1 MMKKF
6 VTLFKKP
13 VVYVS
18 SLLTLFLASL
28 IIILALF
35 MGQEAGNF
43 VIEIEAGDVSKN
55 LHITETLSDENY
67 YSRLQAGSFE
77 GMSHSTYGRFQNRL
91 ETYKDA
97 EGVYIDKERHVYAYT
112 FYILN
117 NNEESLD
124 LQATMY
130 YSNVTNALD
139 TAIRVMTITED
150 LGIRCYQAPD
160 EIPTDY
166 GADYPEIFYFESK
179 DIVYEET
186 YLTFEPGTYIKYTVM
201 FWLEG
206 NDIDCNDD
214 RRLGTI
220 RFSLKLSIL

>member
-1 MMKKF
+1 MKKF
-6 VTLFKKP
+6 VSLFKKP

-18 SLLTLFLASL
+18 MLTTFFLASL

-43 VIEIEAGDVSKN
+43 VIEVEAGDVSKN
-55 LHITETLSDENY
+55 LHITESLLDTDY

-77 GMSHSTYGRFQNRL
+77 GMSHSTYSRFQNRI

-97 EGVYIDKERHVYAYT
+97 EGVYIDKEKHVYAYT

-117 NNEESLD
+117 NNKESLD
-124 LQATMY
+124 LKSTMY
-130 YSNVTNALD
+130 YSNVTNELD
-139 TAIRVMTITED
+139 TAIRVMTITEE
-150 LGIRCYQAPD
+150 LGMRCYQLPD
-160 EIPTDY
+160 EVETNY
-166 GADYPEIFYFESK
+166 GADYPEIFYFEGG
-179 DIVYEET
+179 DIVFEEN
-186 YLTFEPGTYIKYTVM
+186 YLTFEPDTYIKYTVL

-206 NDIDCNDD
+206 NDIDCNDY